1 MLKDS
6 QVPAVRV
13 RAVND
18 APVREGGDYV
28 LYWMIANRRCDYN
41 HSLQR
46 AVEWAKDLDKPLLVF
61 EALRVGYRWAS
72 DRLHAFVIQGMRD
85 NAARLE
91 SGEVTYYPY
100 LERAEGQGK
109 GLLAALAERACV
121 AITDDFPAFF
131 LPQMIAAAGERLAVR
146 LEAIDGNGLLPM
158 RATDKVFAR
167 AHDFRRHL
175 QRTLP
180 EAIYDYPKQD
190 PLRGLGLPKLVGV
203 PQEVLTRWPAATQ
216 DELADPPL
224 SSLPI
229 DHTVGAVDL
238 EGGGV
243 AGRARLL
250 KFLNERLPGY
260 AEDRNQPDV
269 DAASGLSPYLHF
281 GHVSA
286 HAVVRELAHRE
297 SWDPGVLRP
306 SSGGKREGWWKM
318 SPAAEAFLDE
328 LITWR
333 EVGYNMCALRPDDYD
348 AFDSLP
354 DWALKNFQKH
364 AGDPREH
371 VYSLE
376 AFEQAHTH
384 DEIWNAA
391 QRELVTTG
399 RMHNY
404 LRMLWGKKIL
414 EWTPTPRDALEVMI
428 ELNNK
433 YALDGRNPNSYSG
446 IFWCLGR
453 YDRAWGPERPI
464 FGTVRFMSSDSTRRK
479 LRLKPYLAKFGETLG
494 EKLGEQAELGF

>member
-1 MLKDS
+1 MLEGS
-6 QVPAVRV
+6 AVPKVRV

-18 APVREGGDYV
+18 GSIREDGAYV
-28 LYWMIANRRCDYN
+28 LYWMVANRRYDYN
-41 HSLQR
+41 YSLER
-46 AVEWAKDLDKPLLVF
+46 AVEWAKELGKPLLIL

-91 SGEVTYYPY
+91 SRAVTYYPY
-100 LERAEGQGK
+100 LERSEGEGK
-109 GLLAALAERACV
+109 GLLAALAEKACV
-121 AITDDFPAFF
+121 VVTDDFPAFF
-131 LPQMIAAAGERLAVR
+131 LPRMISSAGKRLAVR

-158 RATDKVFAR
+158 RATDKVYAR

-175 QRTLP
+175 QRTMP
-180 EAIYDYPKQD
+180 DAIYEYPKQD
-190 PLRGLGLPKLVGV
+190 PLRALELPTLAV
-203 PQEVLTRWPAATQ
+203 PKTILERWPAASTE
-216 DELADPPL
+216 ELEDPPL
-224 SSLPI
+224 ASLPI
-229 DHTVGAVDL
+229 DHDVGVVDL

-243 AGRARLL
+243 AGRARARD
-250 KFLNERLPGY
+250 FLDERLAGY
-260 AEDRNQPDV
+260 AEGRNHPDE

-286 HAVVRELAHRE
+286 HAVVRELANRE
-297 SWDPGVLRP
+297 SWEPDVLEP
-306 SSGGKREGWWKM
+306 SSAGKREGWWKM
-318 SPAAEAFLDE
+318 STPAEAFLDE

-333 EVGYNMCALRPDDYD
+333 EVGFNMCALRPDDYD
-348 AFDSLP
+348 AYESLP
-354 DWALKNFQKH
+354 DWVQKNFDAH

-371 VYSLE
+371 VYTLE
-376 AFEQAHTH
+376 QFERAKTH

-414 EWTPTPRDALEVMI
+414 EWTCSPRDALDVMI

-464 FGTVRFMSSDSTRRK
+464 FGKVRFMSSDSTRRK
-479 LRLKPYLAKFGETLG
+479 LRLSPYLEKYGESAQLS
-494 EKLGEQAELGF
+494 LS

>member
-1 MLKDS
+1 MLDGS
-6 QVPAVRV
+6 LVPNVRV
-13 RAVND
+13 RTVND
-18 APVREGGDYV
+18 GSVRDDGAYV

-41 HSLQR
+41 YSLER
-46 AVEWAKDLDKPLLVF
+46 AVEWAKTLGKPLVIL

-72 DRLHAFVIQGMRD
+72 DRMHAFVIQGMRD
-85 NAARLE
+85 NAARLG
-91 SGEVTYYPY
+91 SRAVTYYPY
-100 LERAEGQGK
+100 LERKEGEGR
-109 GLLAALAERACV
+109 GLLSAIGERACV
-121 AITDDFPAFF
+121 VVTDDFPAFF
-131 LPQMIAAAGERLAVR
+131 LPRMIASAGKRLDVR

-180 EAIYDYPKQD
+180 EAINEFPKQD
-190 PLRGLGLPKLVGV
+190 PLRGVELPRISV
-203 PQEVLTRWPAATQ
+203 PDDVSSRWPAATPE
-216 DELADPPL
+216 ELADPPL
-224 SSLPI
+224 SFLPL
-229 DHTVGAVDL
+229 DHSVGVVDL
-238 EGGGV
+238 EGGGA
-243 AGRARLL
+243 AGRARARA
-250 KFLNERLPGY
+250 FLDERLVGY
-260 AEDRNQPDV
+260 ADNRNQPDV

-297 SWDPGVLRP
+297 GWEPDVLRP
-306 SSGGKREGWWKM
+306 SSGGKREGWWQM
-318 SPAAEAFLDE
+318 SAPAEAFLDE

-333 EVGYNMCALRPDDYD
+333 EVGFNMCALRPDDYD
-348 AFDSLP
+348 RFESLP
-354 DWALKNFQKH
+354 AWTLKNFDKH
-364 AGDPREH
+364 AADSREH
-371 VYSLE
+371 IYPLD
-376 AFEQAHTH
+376 AFEQARTH

-414 EWTPTPRDALEVMI
+414 EWTPTPREALNIMI

-479 LRLKPYLAKFGETLG
+479 LRIKPYLAKYGEATQLA
-494 EKLGEQAELGF
+494 LT

>member
-1 MLKDS
+1 MLKAS

-28 LYWMIANRRCDYN
+28 LYWMIANRRYDYN
-41 HSLQR
+41 YALER
-46 AVEWAKDLDKPLLVF
+46 AVEWAKELGKPLLVF

-91 SGEVTYYPY
+91 SRAVTYYPY
-100 LERAEGQGK
+100 LERAEGEGK
-109 GLLAALAERACV
+109 GQLAALAKRASV
-121 AITDDFPAFF
+121 VITDDFPAFF
-131 LPQMIAAAGERLAVR
+131 LPRMIAAAGKRLPVR

-190 PLRGLGLPKLVGV
+190 PLRGLELPKLKGV
-203 PQEVLTRWPAATQ
+203 PRDVLKRWPAATA
-216 DELADPPL
+216 DELCDPPL
-224 SSLPI
+224 SALPI
-229 DHTVGAVDL
+229 DHTVGVVDL

-243 AGRARLL
+243 AGRARTRA
-250 KFLNERLPGY
+250 FLDERLSGY
-260 AEDRNQPDV
+260 AENRNQPDV

-281 GHVSA
+281 GHVSV

-297 SWDPGVLRP
+297 SWEPDVLRP

-318 SPAAEAFLDE
+318 SPPAEAFLDE

-333 EVGYNMCALRPDDYD
+333 EVGFNMCALRPGDYD
-348 AFDSLP
+348 TFESLP
-354 DWALKNFQKH
+354 DWALKNFAKH
-364 AGDPREH
+364 AADSREH
-371 VYSLE
+371 VYTL
-376 AFEQAHTH
+376 AQFEQAQTH

-414 EWTPTPRDALEVMI
+414 EWTPTPREALDVMV

-453 YDRAWGPERPI
+453 YDRAWGPEREI

-479 LRLKPYLAKFGETLG
+479 LRIKPYLAKYGDQAGLG
-494 EKLGEQAELGF
+494 L

>member
-1 MLKDS
+1 M
-6 QVPAVRV
+6 
-13 RAVND
+13 ND
-18 APVREGGDYV
+18 APVRESGEYV
-28 LYWMIANRRCDYN
+28 LYWMVANRRYDFN
-41 HSLQR
+41 FSLER
-46 AVEWAKDLDKPLLVF
+46 AVEWAKELGKPLVIL

-85 NAARLE
+85 NASRFE
-91 SGEVTYYPY
+91 SRCVTYVPY
-100 LERAEGQGK
+100 LERAHGEGS
-109 GLLAALAERACV
+109 GLLAALAKRAAV
-121 AITDDFPAFF
+121 VVTDDFPAFF
-131 LPQMIAAAGERLAVR
+131 IPRMITAAGARLSVR

-158 RATDKVFAR
+158 RGTDKVYAR

-175 QRTLP
+175 QRTMP
-180 EAIYDYPKQD
+180 EEIYVFPKQD
-190 PLRGLGLPKLVGV
+190 PLRGAGLPRLEALPSAVTKRWSPATAEELANPPLAEFDIDHGVGEVDLVG
-203 PQEVLTRWPAATQ
+203 
-216 DELADPPL
+216 
-224 SSLPI
+224 
-229 DHTVGAVDL
+229 
-238 EGGGV
+238 GGDS
-243 AGRARLL
+243 GRARMRT
-250 KFLNERLPGY
+250 FLDDRLSGY
-260 AEDRNQPDV
+260 ADDRNQPDV

-297 SWDPGVLRP
+297 SWSPDVLRP
-306 SSGGKREGWWKM
+306 SSGGKREGWWQM
-318 SPAAEAFLDE
+318 SAPAEAFLDE

-333 EVGYNMCALRPDDYD
+333 EVGFNMCALRPDDYD
-348 AFDSLP
+348 RFESLP
-354 DWALKNFQKH
+354 AWTLKNFEKH
-364 AGDPREH
+364 ADDPREH
-371 VYSLE
+371 LYSLE
-376 AFEQAHTH
+376 EFEHAKTH

-414 EWTPTPRDALEVMI
+414 EWTRTPREALDVMV

-479 LRLKPYLAKFGETLG
+479 LRIKPYLAKYGDSSQVVLG
-494 EKLGEQAELGF
+494 I